1 MENLNIERDSTLEDK
16 IDDLIEKTEETNK
29 LIKAM
34 RRDALIGGVLKVII
48 WIVISIVAYVTVVN
62 YLTPLLQSITNTG
75 TIDPTDIN
83 NLIDF
88 YKAEL
93 GS

>member
-1 MENLNIERDSTLEDK
+1 MEDLTIDRDSALENK

-34 RRDALIGGVLKVII
+34 RRDALIGSVLKFVI
-48 WIVISIVAYVTVVN
+48 WIVIAIVSYVTVVN

-75 TIDPTDIN
+75 TKNPTGIN

-93 GS
+93 GN